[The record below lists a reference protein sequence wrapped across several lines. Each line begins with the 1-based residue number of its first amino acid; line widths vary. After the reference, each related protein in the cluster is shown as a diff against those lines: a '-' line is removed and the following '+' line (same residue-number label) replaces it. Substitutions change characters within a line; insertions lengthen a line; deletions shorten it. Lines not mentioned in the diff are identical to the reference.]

1 MKEQLGTHFRKK
13 RIWLKMT
20 QEQVAKE
27 CNISIRWYRKIEKN
41 EHFPGSSTLHAICKV
56 LRIKPK
62 TIRQL
67 YIQSLKSESRLFRIA
82 DMYFRAGD
90 QQNARKVMS
99 RYFTVIRQKKMSNH
113 YQLTGIC
120 LILKYDFLSAKVNN
134 RMIKYI
140 VEQADS
146 LKEKDWLFI
155 IKAVITGEL
164 PENRSTNQF

>member
-1 MKEQLGTHFRKK
+1 MKKLGTNFRKR

-20 QEQVAKE
+20 QEDVAKK

-41 EHFPGSSTLHAICKV
+41 EHSPGIATLYAICRV

-62 TIRQL
+62 EMRQL

-82 DMYFRAGD
+82 DMYFQAGD
-90 QQNARKVMS
+90 QQNAKKVMS
-99 RYFTVIRQKKMSNH
+99 CYFAVIRQKKMSNN